1 MMLRRGKE
9 PGTVMIDK
17 PQRLAAAWLRVSFVG
32 LRPRFQL
39 LQGVEQRVMGRGF
52 TPPQR
57 ELTLEL

>member
-1 MMLRRGKE
+1 
-9 PGTVMIDK
+9 MIDK